1 MTLIQQGYFTPTPF
15 TNLTSQPSKNITFC
29 SNQTTFFS
37 FDPGAVI
44 QNELKPGVK
53 LTDLNWPT
61 AIENGVHAVK
71 GATDVIFVLY
81 LAGAI
86 ATGMALIAAL
96 VGVREVFRYSAMIC
110 SMLSSV
116 RHPQVFHG
124 LSHLAKLLQLAF
136 GCLLLASSIA
146 TILIS
151 KVVDVLNKH
160 GNDIGIYAYKGE
172 TFIAMTW
179 AATLLTLIAG
189 FYWMWEFIRER
200 RGGAFLGK
208 GGGYVEE

>member
-1 MTLIQQGYFTPTPF
+1 M
-15 TNLTSQPSKNITFC
+15 
-29 SNQTTFFS
+29 
-37 FDPGAVI
+37 
-44 QNELKPGVK
+44 
-53 LTDLNWPT
+53 
-61 AIENGVHAVK
+61 HAVK

-81 LAGAI
+81 LAGAV
-86 ATGMALIAAL
+86 ATGMALVAAL

-116 RHPQVFHG
+116 RHRQVFHG
-124 LSHLAKLLQLAF
+124 PSHLANMLQLAF
-136 GCLLLASSIA
+136 GSLLLASSIA

-151 KVVDVLNKH
+151 RVVDMLNKH

-189 FYWMWEFIRER
+189 FYWMWEFFRER
-200 RGGAFLGK
+200 RGGASLGK
-208 GGGYVEE
+208 GGVYVEE

>member
-1 MTLIQQGYFTPTPF
+1 M
-15 TNLTSQPSKNITFC
+15 
-29 SNQTTFFS
+29 
-37 FDPGAVI
+37 
-44 QNELKPGVK
+44 
-53 LTDLNWPT
+53 
-61 AIENGVHAVK
+61 
-71 GATDVIFVLY
+71 
-81 LAGAI
+81 AGAI

-96 VGVREVFRYSAMIC
+96 VGVRLVFRYSAMAC

-116 RHPQVFHG
+116 RHPHVFHG
-124 LSHLAKLLQLAF
+124 PSHLADMLQLAF

-151 KVVDVLNKH
+151 KVVDVLNEH
-160 GNDIGIYAYKGE
+160 GNDIGVYAYKGE

-189 FYWMWEFIRER
+189 CYWMWEFIRER
-200 RGGAFLGK
+200 RGGALLEK